1 MQLYKRG
8 RFYHFDFWLN
18 GERHRGSTKLEKKA
32 DAQKYVEQYRTDA
45 VLGKTAERITVGKAA
60 HIWFERHASHLK
72 SARTIAFRL
81 RVLWRHLDPDI
92 LVSDLTADHVAEAI
106 QARRMDETH
115 NGRVPANATIN
126 RDIIDNLRPILSYAD
141 DVLAQPVN
149 RIRWTRLRLE
159 EAEARS
165 RNFTV
170 DEISAWRL
178 HLPEWHRPLFDFM
191 ARYGVR
197 LSEAYFTPDD
207 VKPDAGIVTLRDRKN
222 NKTLALPLLA
232 GDMRDLAARSSRAK
246 SAGLDTV
253 WFREKDGRL
262 IASHWRAFQ
271 SASRKALQAACV
283 LDARPAHDLRHHA
296 ATALLRATG
305 NTLLVQHALGHD
317 DVKSTARYAHV
328 TTEDVR
334 AGFERAYPHSAGVKR
349 KKNHLKSNDNAGD

>member
-32 DAQKYVEQYRTDA
+32 DAQRYVEQYRTDA

-81 RVLWRHLDPDI
+81 RVLWRHLDPDT

-106 QARRMDETH
+106 QTRRVDETH
-115 NGRVPANATIN
+115 NGRIPTNATIN

-141 DVLAQPVN
+141 EVLAQPVN
-149 RIRWTRLRLE
+149 RIKWTRLRLE
-159 EAEARS
+159 EAEPRS
-165 RNFTV
+165 REFTPA
-170 DEISAWRL
+170 ELSAWRQG
-178 HLPEWHRPLFDFM
+178 LPEWHRPLFDFM

-207 VKPDAGIVTLRDRKN
+207 VKPEAGVVTLRDRKN
-222 NKTLALPLLA
+222 NKALALPLLDE
-232 GDMRDLAARSSRAK
+232 DMRDLAARATRAK
-246 SAGLDTV
+246 VSGLDTV

-262 IASHWRAFQ
+262 VPSHWRAFQ
-271 SASRKALQAACV
+271 SASRKALQTASVA
-283 LDARPAHDLRHHA
+283 DARPAHDLRHHA

-328 TTEDVR
+328 STEDVR
-334 AGFERAYPHSAGVKR
+334 AGFERAYPHNAPGKKAKKR
-349 KKNHLKSNDNAGD
+349 AISNGNG